1 MSSRKLDVL
10 HQTLELEASL
20 REQLE
25 LERLLT
31 NKNYQEERFDVHN
44 AGMGRYHQTDHSTDV
59 GNNDPHHINSVG
71 MKYSKSTSSFF
82 QPSMARRTPPLAPI
96 SFDTDTLGS
105 AKKYQAVTHQIAVPI
120 AVGSPK
126 SKRAPHAT
134 FGFDFGR
141 QGAGSQRALLI
152 DLGTRQ
158 EISTIYRTLHAKTN
172 AM

>member
-1 MSSRKLDVL
+1 MSSRNLDVL
-10 HQTLELEASL
+10 HQTLELESSL

-105 AKKYQAVTHQIAVPI
+105 AKKYEAVTHQIAVPI
-120 AVGSPK
+120 AIGSPK

-141 QGAGSQRALLI
+141 QGGGSQRALLI

-158 EISTIYRTLHAKTN
+158 EIRLYIVRTC
-172 AM
+172 